1 MRSPRMFGQVLRRE
15 AGVVTQGWR
24 TAVAEVVLLAA
35 LLLAFTRLHAATGS
49 DVAAATA
56 NAHALQAVEHTLHLN
71 IELAMNRWLTEHD
84 VLIPPAVLLYRLYYA
99 FLVGILPW
107 IFIRH
112 AEVYLHVRRTF
123 AAMTGLALLVFWAL
137 PMSPPRFAL
146 SGVVDVIA
154 EHDILAGDPS
164 RDMANGAN
172 HFSAMPSLHVGW
184 SAGAPTP
191 RGWRCGVPIH
201 ALLCSPGFSRWS
213 WWLTCSPRGT
223 TTSSTLSAA
232 SRCSSRRSRSRP
244 GGPASSIAGR
254 RQPATADQHV
264 SRCPPHKPTRASTN
278 RTHTGLRTAASRR
291 PIPSETVGATLLI
304 TARRPHP
311 LREAVPVR
319 VSTELA
325 GCRDR

>member
-1 MRSPRMFGQVLRRE
+1 M
-15 AGVVTQGWR
+15 
-24 TAVAEVVLLAA
+24 AEVVLLAA
-35 LLLAFTRLHAATGS
+35 LLLAFTRLHTTTGS

-56 NAHALQAVEHTLHLN
+56 NAHALQAVELTLHLN

-146 SGVVDVIA
+146 PGVVDVIA
-154 EHDILAGDPS
+154 ERDILAGDPT

-184 SAGAPTP
+184 SAWCAYAAWLALRGSHPRAALLAWLLPLVMVADVLATGNHSGCSSWPP
-191 RGWRCGVPIH
+191 RG
-201 ALLCSPGFSRWS
+201 
-213 WWLTCSPRGT
+213 
-223 TTSSTLSAA
+223 
-232 SRCSSRRSRSRP
+232 
-244 GGPASSIAGR
+244 
-254 RQPATADQHV
+254 
-264 SRCPPHKPTRASTN
+264 
-278 RTHTGLRTAASRR
+278 
-291 PIPSETVGATLLI
+291 
-304 TARRPHP
+304 
-311 LREAVPVR
+311 
-319 VSTELA
+319 
-325 GCRDR
+325 